1 MSHPVNDLLE
11 QYRDIRREVMTLINK
26 LRIALASEYIMLGME
41 PPEALTSVH
50 ISPIDARVEA
60 LDLGYVIMENN
71 DRYYV
76 NDLMNPQR
84 AAERLRAKLV
94 ADIEKQYNLLQD
106 RA

>member
-1 MSHPVNDLLE
+1 MTHPVNDLLE
-11 QYRDIRREVMTLINK
+11 RYRDTRREVMSLINR
-26 LRIALASEYIMLGME
+26 LRTALAGEYIMLGME

-60 LDLGYVIMENN
+60 LDLGYVIMENL

-94 ADIEKQYNLLQD
+94 ADIEKHYNILQD